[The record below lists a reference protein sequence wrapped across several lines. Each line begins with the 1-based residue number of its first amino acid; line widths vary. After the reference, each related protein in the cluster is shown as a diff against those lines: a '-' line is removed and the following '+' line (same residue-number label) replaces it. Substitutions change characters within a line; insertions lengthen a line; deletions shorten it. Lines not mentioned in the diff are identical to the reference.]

1 MSNPTGAFIWYELLT
16 TDADAA
22 QKFYSSVVG
31 WRITDSGM
39 PDMDYRVLNAGDA
52 PVGGLMALSRDM
64 LDGGARPVWLGY
76 VMVDDVDAT
85 IASVTKAGG
94 RLMLPPSDIEN
105 VGRFA
110 MVSDPQGIPMYVM
123 HDTSGRPSRAF
134 EERADGHCAWN
145 ELATPDQAAALDF
158 YTGQFGWKLG
168 ETMSMGEMG
177 DYQMI
182 DVGDTT
188 IGGVMTAADGWPAM
202 WRYYFRVP
210 DLKAAID
217 ETTSGGGQILHGPQ
231 EVPGDDEIVIAM
243 DPQGATF
250 ALVATKA

>member
-1 MSNPTGAFIWYELLT
+1 MSNPTGAFIWYELMT

-22 QKFYSSVVG
+22 QKFYSDVVG
-31 WRITDSGM
+31 WRIADSGI

-52 PVGGLMALSRDM
+52 PVGGLMALSPEM

-76 VMVDDVDAT
+76 VMVDDVDAK
-85 IASVTKAGG
+85 IASVSEAGG
-94 RLMLPPSDIEN
+94 RVMVPPSDIAN

-110 MVSDPQGIPMYVM
+110 MISDPQGVPIYVM
-123 HDTSGRPSRAF
+123 HDTSDRPSTAF
-134 EERADGHCAWN
+134 QEGADGHCAWN
-145 ELATPDQAAALDF
+145 ELATSDQAAALEF
-158 YTGQFGWKLG
+158 YTSQLGWKLG

-182 DVGDTT
+182 DVGGTT
-188 IGGVMTAADGWPAM
+188 IGGVMTAADGSPSM

-217 ETTSGGGQILHGPQ
+217 KTTSAGGQILHGPQ

-243 DPQGATF
+243 DPLGAVF
-250 ALVATKA
+250 ALVARRT